1 MNGVDRRSFLKTS
14 ALGAAGAL
22 LTGSIAA
29 QEQGTDTKKKAVLRR
44 TLGKTGLQ
52 LPVVSMGVMRSDN
65 PGLVR
70 AALAAGLV
78 HLDTAHGYQEGK
90 NEEMLGKVLNEYPR
104 ESFVIA
110 SKVQSEGG
118 DDDAAVRGW
127 LAKVDMSLRRLQMDH
142 VDILYLHSIKSR
154 ADALAPAMLE
164 ALQLARKSGRARFVG
179 LSTHKNEP
187 EVIDAAIES
196 GMYDVV
202 LTSVNFKQDHYP
214 EVRKAIERAVKAGI
228 GIVGMK
234 TMAGGFLDKAKK
246 QPVNCKAALKF
257 VLQDENVCTT
267 IPGMTTFEQ
276 LAENASVNED
286 LSMSDE
292 EKASLVSG
300 RLEGGLYCQG
310 CEHCVPG
317 CPKGLPIPDLMRAY
331 MYTYGYRDL
340 ALAQNVFRTLG
351 IRGNPCDG
359 CSSCGAE
366 CAKGFDVAERIA
378 DVSRVSTIP
387 AEFLS

>member
-1 MNGVDRRSFLKTS
+1 MNIVDRRSFLRTS

-22 LTGSIAA
+22 LTVSVSA
-29 QEQGTDTKKKAVLRR
+29 QEREKTTKKAVLRR

-52 LPVVSMGVMRSDN
+52 LPVVSMGVMRADN

-70 AALAAGLV
+70 AALAAGMV

-90 NEEMLGKVLNEYPR
+90 NEEMLGQVLTEYPR

-110 SKVQSEGG
+110 SKVPPESG
-118 DDDAAVRGW
+118 DGKAAVQGW

-142 VDILYLHSIKSR
+142 VDILYLHAIKTR
-154 ADALAPAMLE
+154 ADTLAPSMLE
-164 ALQLARKSGRARFVG
+164 ALQLARESGRARFVG
-179 LSTHKNEP
+179 VSTHKNEP

-196 GMYDVV
+196 GVYDVV
-202 LTSVNFKQDHYP
+202 LTSVNFKQDHYL
-214 EVRKAIERAVKAGI
+214 EVKKAIERAARAGI

-246 QPVNCKAALKF
+246 QPLNCKAALKF

-267 IPGMTTFEQ
+267 IPGITSFEQ

-286 LSMSDE
+286 LTMSDE
-292 EKASLVSG
+292 EKAGLVSG

-310 CEHCVPG
+310 CEHCVAG
-317 CPKGLPIPDLMRAY
+317 CPKQLPIPDMMRAY

-340 ALAQNVFRTLG
+340 ALAQTVFRTLG
-351 IRGNPCDG
+351 ISGNPCDG
-359 CSSCGAE
+359 CSSCGAQ
-366 CAKGFDVAERIA
+366 CVKGFDVAERIA
-378 DVSRVSTIP
+378 DVSRVSSIP
-387 AEFLS
+387 TEFLS

>member
-1 MNGVDRRSFLKTS
+1 MNFVDRRSFLRTS

-22 LTGSIAA
+22 LTVSVSA
-29 QEQGTDTKKKAVLRR
+29 QEREKTTKKAVLRR

-52 LPVVSMGVMRSDN
+52 LPVVSMGVMRADN

-70 AALAAGLV
+70 AALAAGMV

-90 NEEMLGKVLNEYPR
+90 NEEMLGQVLKEYPR

-110 SKVQSEGG
+110 SKVQPESG
-118 DDDAAVRGW
+118 DGKDAVQGW
-127 LAKVDMSLRRLQMDH
+127 LAKVDMSLRRLQMDR
-142 VDILYLHSIKSR
+142 VDILYLHAIKTR
-154 ADALAPAMLE
+154 ADALAPSMLE
-164 ALQLARKSGRARFVG
+164 ALQLARESGRARFVG
-179 LSTHKNEP
+179 VSTHKNEP

-196 GMYDVV
+196 GVYDVV
-202 LTSVNFKQDHYP
+202 LTSVNFKQDHYL
-214 EVRKAIERAVKAGI
+214 EVKKAIERAARAGI

-246 QPVNCKAALKF
+246 QPLNCKAALKF

-267 IPGMTTFEQ
+267 IPGITSFEQ

-286 LSMSDE
+286 LTMSDE
-292 EKASLVSG
+292 EKAGLVSG

-310 CEHCVPG
+310 CEHCVAG
-317 CPKGLPIPDLMRAY
+317 CPKQLPIPDMMRAY
-331 MYTYGYRDL
+331 MYTYGYHDL

-351 IRGNPCDG
+351 IAGNPCDG
-359 CSSCGAE
+359 CSSCGAQ
-366 CAKGFDVAERIA
+366 CVKGFDVAERIA
-378 DVSRVSTIP
+378 DVSRVSSIP
-387 AEFLS
+387 TEFLS

>member
-1 MNGVDRRSFLKTS
+1 MTTVDRRSFLKTS

-22 LTGSIAA
+22 LTMSASS
-29 QEQGTDTKKKAVLRR
+29 QEKDKNAKPKIVLRR
-44 TLGKTGLQ
+44 TLGRTGLQ

-70 AALAAGLV
+70 AALAAGMV

-90 NEEMLGKVLNEYPR
+90 NEEMLGEVLKEYPR

-110 SKVQSEGG
+110 SKVQPESGEGKT
-118 DDDAAVRGW
+118 AVQAW
-127 LAKVDMSLRRLQMDH
+127 LAKVDVSLRRLQMDH
-142 VDILYLHSIKSR
+142 VDILYLHAIKSR
-154 ADALAPAMLE
+154 GDALAPAMLE
-164 ALQLARKSGRARFVG
+164 ALQLARESGRARFVG

-196 GMYDVV
+196 GVYDVV

-214 EVRKAIERAVKAGI
+214 EVRNAIGRATGAGL

-234 TMAGGFLDKAKK
+234 TMAGGFFDKAKK
-246 QPVNCKAALKF
+246 RPVNCKAALKF

-267 IPGMTTFEQ
+267 IPGITSFEQ
-276 LAENASVNED
+276 LAENASINADLTMSED
-286 LSMSDE
+286 
-292 EKASLVSG
+292 EKAGLVSG

-340 ALAQNVFRTLG
+340 ALAQSVFRTLK
-351 IRGNPCDG
+351 ISDNPCEG
-359 CSSCGAE
+359 CSSCSAQ
-366 CAKGFDVAERIA
+366 CVKGFDIAERIT
-378 DVSRVSTIP
+378 DVRRVSSIP